1 MAFPGYT
8 VVSELGKGGFA
19 TVYLAHADEDGE
31 TVAIKQFLTEHGAAL
46 DREKAA
52 NERACIERFDHAN
65 VLALR
70 DIVEDENGVEAL
82 VVEFCEGGDLIKQ
95 MKRREEGG
103 AEDERAAFELWRQIL
118 AGVAHMHGCGVAHLD
133 LKPQNVLLQP
143 NEEAPPTL
151 KLCDFSHSFAASATE
166 PLVPAAQVGA
176 GKYMAPEVSSGLP
189 YDGAAAD
196 VWSCAVILYT
206 LLTGSLPFEN
216 AEKIRGGE
224 WRRVAWFSAPL
235 NALFSAVF
243 VVDVAARPSLPAI
256 FAAEWCGLAGGPP
269 THHLF
274 LCLPPPS
281 SLLPPPL
288 HPSHTPVSPPAA
300 APPPS
305 PRSHAPAGR
314 PIAAAR
320 RSGQPPPSPSPSLL
334 PSATL
339 PAGTLCTTRSQ
350 PRQPCGGAASDV
362 PSAAGESAASAS
374 LEPAAG
380 AVEAALPSSPPP
392 VEPQAIPRLPR
403 RRQPSRTTGA
413 ARRPRSPPLPST
425 SHGPCRSR
433 RRFRAKQW
441 GRARR
446 RLPPSRRHSR
456 KTGAPVATPPP
467 TSTRCRSMT
476 PPRSRTL
483 LPPSLAL
490 RRTAQTQSAPTW
502 TRSRRCA
509 RTRRCRSGSTT
520 AGRSAAAEQMAPTF
534 TRRRRRSV
542 RFACRRGRAQT
553 NPSRTRHTV

>member
-1 MAFPGYT
+1 MSFPGYT

-274 LCLPPPS
+274 LCPPPPS
-281 SLLPPPL
+281 SHLPRPL
-288 HPSHTPVSPPAA
+288 HPSPPVSPARRR
-300 APPPS
+300 APLLS
-305 PRSHAPAGR
+305 PLAR
-314 PIAAAR
+314 PCRPTDRRRA
-320 RSGQPPPSPSPSLL
+320 RSGQPLPPPHPPSF
-334 PSATL
+334 
-339 PAGTLCTTRSQ
+339 
-350 PRQPCGGAASDV
+350 
-362 PSAAGESAASAS
+362 
-374 LEPAAG
+374 
-380 AVEAALPSSPPP
+380 PP
-392 VEPQAIPRLPR
+392 
-403 RRQPSRTTGA
+403 
-413 ARRPRSPPLPST
+413 
-425 SHGPCRSR
+425 
-433 RRFRAKQW
+433 
-441 GRARR
+441 
-446 RLPPSRRHSR
+446 PPSRQ
-456 KTGAPVATPPP
+456 V
-467 TSTRCRSMT
+467 RSAR
-476 PPRSRTL
+476 PARSR
-483 LPPSLAL
+483 
-490 RRTAQTQSAPTW
+490 
-502 TRSRRCA
+502 
-509 RTRRCRSGSTT
+509 GSH
-520 AGRSAAAEQMAPTF
+520 A
-534 TRRRRRSV
+534 RRRSV
-542 RFACRRGRAQT
+542 RRAERSGRVRRVCFSRAGGGR
-553 NPSRTRHTV
+553 S

>member
-1 MAFPGYT
+1 MLMSFPGYT

-288 HPSHTPVSPPAA
+288 HPSHTPVSPARRRAPLPLPARTPLPADRSPPRA
-300 APPPS
+300 APDSPSPPPHPPSFPPPPS
-305 PRSHAPAGR
+305 RQVRSARPARSRGSHA
-314 PIAAAR
+314 
-320 RSGQPPPSPSPSLL
+320 
-334 PSATL
+334 
-339 PAGTLCTTRSQ
+339 
-350 PRQPCGGAASDV
+350 
-362 PSAAGESAASAS
+362 
-374 LEPAAG
+374 
-380 AVEAALPSSPPP
+380 
-392 VEPQAIPRLPR
+392 
-403 RRQPSRTTGA
+403 
-413 ARRPRSPPLPST
+413 
-425 SHGPCRSR
+425 
-433 RRFRAKQW
+433 
-441 GRARR
+441 
-446 RLPPSRRHSR
+446 
-456 KTGAPVATPPP
+456 
-467 TSTRCRSMT
+467 
-476 PPRSRTL
+476 
-483 LPPSLAL
+483 
-490 RRTAQTQSAPTW
+490 
-502 TRSRRCA
+502 
-509 RTRRCRSGSTT
+509 
-520 AGRSAAAEQMAPTF
+520 
-534 TRRRRRSV
+534 RRRSV
-542 RFACRRGRAQT
+542 RRAERSGRVRRVCFSRAGGGR
-553 NPSRTRHTV
+553 S